1 MHHKENPGKINIIG
15 LAFHFLYQKESHE
28 DHFRVITTEKRRIS
42 MKGWFGRKEST
53 QQHTAG
59 RSKKVIFRW

>member
-1 MHHKENPGKINIIG
+1 MHHKENSGKINIIG

-42 MKGWFGRKEST
+42 MKGYLSFT
-53 QQHTAG
+53 
-59 RSKKVIFRW
+59 